1 MTTEVYELTGVRD
14 FAFPHA
20 VRYPNQLTLE
30 LSPGGVVPPSE
41 YTVIG
46 YGPSATG
53 VTVRYPN
60 APVSEDI
67 ELRITRYTQPE
78 RVATFDDDRGVTARA
93 LNAEFD
99 NVYQSVQDFSAQ
111 LEDRVDAIVEVE
123 VPIKVD
129 EYLDEY
135 LPSYADDF
143 LDAYLP
149 PKVDAEV
156 QPYVD
161 QAEEARD
168 SAESARD
175 VATAASGDAEQ
186 AMVQAGVYADNA
198 ANDASIAQSARDD
211 TTDARDEAVQLLR
224 SVRGVYY
231 GAASSDPTVDPN
243 GDPPDVGDMYWNT
256 TGSGSLRIFN
266 GTVWVPL
273 PDGYLTEADLARNGG
288 TIPETN
294 SENVWDAPQRF
305 EGPMQDHLVFQ
316 RLGAGPEFSIGV
328 GTFGGNHL
336 SMGPVAGTGGRISL
350 GEAGDLNASG
360 GLYDEG

>member
-78 RVATFDDDRGVTARA
+78 RVAAFPDDRGVTARA

-99 NVYQSVQDFSAQ
+99 NVYQAVQDFSAQ

-135 LPSYADDF
+135 LPSYADDI
-143 LDAYLP
+143 LTPTCRTSYMP
-149 PKVDAEV
+149 RSSPN
-156 QPYVD
+156 
-161 QAEEARD
+161 
-168 SAESARD
+168 ESQ
-175 VATAASGDAEQ
+175 TA
-186 AMVQAGVYADNA
+186 
-198 ANDASIAQSARDD
+198 
-211 TTDARDEAVQLLR
+211 
-224 SVRGVYY
+224 
-231 GAASSDPTVDPN
+231 
-243 GDPPDVGDMYWNT
+243 
-256 TGSGSLRIFN
+256 
-266 GTVWVPL
+266 
-273 PDGYLTEADLARNGG
+273 
-288 TIPETN
+288 
-294 SENVWDAPQRF
+294 
-305 EGPMQDHLVFQ
+305 
-316 RLGAGPEFSIGV
+316 
-328 GTFGGNHL
+328 
-336 SMGPVAGTGGRISL
+336 
-350 GEAGDLNASG
+350 
-360 GLYDEG
+360 